1 MHDYHNKPCI
11 FACFLFLEFCNKKYP
26 SPSVRP
32 QFNGR
37 HFWKN
42 RQNLFCAWVKNFTG
56 SHTKRGWKRKIS
68 SWNFIKQKRE
78 KESFRIFLNTPKR
91 CILYT
96 DVKTISIHFHIC
108 TRSSILCWMFTFQF
122 RMWKLGNLGKWG
134 WGGKM
139 GGVFF
144 VLHRK
149 LGGISHEFSPTRGEI
164 RNGGLSVEWNAV
176 SCDLY
181 LDNKSV
187 FCLCTGWLFQFSNSA
202 FSLLWICFDLTFL
215 LIAYWR

>member
-1 MHDYHNKPCI
+1 MHFCLFPVPRILQQKIPLPLRSTPI
-11 FACFLFLEFCNKKYP
+11 QWQTFLKEQAKFILRLGEKFY
-26 SPSVRP
+26 R
-32 QFNGR
+32 
-37 HFWKN
+37 
-42 RQNLFCAWVKNFTG
+42 G

-164 RNGGLSVEWNAV
+164 RNGGLSVEIQNGTPWVVTFTLIIRAYFVCVQGGCFSFRILRFLCFEFV
-176 SCDLY
+176 SIWP
-181 LDNKSV
+181 
-187 FCLCTGWLFQFSNSA
+187 FFW
-202 FSLLWICFDLTFL
+202 
-215 LIAYWR
+215 